1 MLYISIKTPHYS
13 VFQLLKKNCNTVTV
27 QSYMYDDTVA
37 GLYNFFIT
45 LFSLPLSL
53 SLLLPLCLSR
63 VITLSSLPLSH
74 LSHFSKVYE
83 LK

>member
-1 MLYISIKTPHYS
+1 
-13 VFQLLKKNCNTVTV
+13 
-27 QSYMYDDTVA
+27 MYDDTVA

-53 SLLLPLCLSR
+53 YLLLPLCLSY

-74 LSHFSKVYE
+74 LSHFSKVYG